1 MRRFEL
7 DRAGFQRRERVKSE
21 LFSTASSRRFE
32 AYFSDVQNYCT
43 FKSKENSNIC
53 LLRKKNTKEVT
64 INKINKQGWLGLGK
78 INTDYERNN
87 ISGQIGKCSEDVL
100 GGSLLYKEL
109 IHGILSFL
117 GLE

>member
-43 FKSKENSNIC
+43 FKSKENSNIVYSG
-53 LLRKKNTKEVT
+53 RKTLKK
-64 INKINKQGWLGLGK
+64 
-78 INTDYERNN
+78 
-87 ISGQIGKCSEDVL
+87 
-100 GGSLLYKEL
+100 
-109 IHGILSFL
+109 
-117 GLE
+117 